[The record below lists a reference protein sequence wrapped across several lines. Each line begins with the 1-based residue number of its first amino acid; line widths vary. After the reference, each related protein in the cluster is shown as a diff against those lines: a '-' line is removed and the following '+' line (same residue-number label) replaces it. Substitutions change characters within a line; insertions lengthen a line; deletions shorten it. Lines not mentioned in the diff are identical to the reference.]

1 MTDLVRLGL
10 IVDSQGFVRAKRD
23 IDGFRKSAA
32 DTTKQTDGMGKTM
45 SSTNTIAAAF
55 GRTLGL
61 ISASL
66 ATSGI
71 FRYADA
77 WTNVENRLK
86 IVTDSTAALAA
97 ATEGVVQVA
106 LRSHAALEETAS
118 LYSTLARYAG
128 DLVDSDE
135 ELLRITETLN
145 KSFAVSGAG
154 AAEQAGAIRQLSQ
167 ALASGALRGDEFN
180 SINENA
186 PRIMDAVARSL
197 NMTKGELREFAATGG
212 ITAEIVINAV
222 SGMAD
227 EIDADFASMNRTMAQ
242 FWENAST
249 NITQFIGSSRSV
261 QDVVQVFGSGIVL
274 LSENLDVMADAAV
287 ALSTVLGAR
296 FVASLAAS
304 AQETIKK
311 IAVTR
316 AHSAALVENA
326 RINAAA
332 AQAEFAAASA
342 AAARVPGFYLNAAAL
357 EALTAAEQRAAAAT
371 AAHTAAMRSAAG
383 AAGVLRGAY
392 ALIGGPVGAAVIAAT
407 GLYLFLTRAKE
418 AAAPTLDL
426 SQSVDQL
433 TESFREL
440 GIAQREQAR
449 IDLATKLAE
458 ANDKLARA
466 QKALA
471 EASGEQVIAHEGFVT
486 TFRLT
491 EEQVRKFRIQAEKA
505 EAEVRRL
512 TKAMDAVE
520 ELDLDLKTSEF
531 LKYNGWVE
539 TATDAQDAYNQA
551 LEQTNQIIPIALRNY
566 ERMVQMQADEAF
578 REISQALAEERAA
591 LHMTNAE
598 QDIYNFLKSEAAQKM
613 LPEQRQA
620 IIEQIEA
627 LHAEREAL
635 AALAGTS
642 TETAESMGDDVRVFG
657 TAWDRGVE
665 RMRDV
670 IGDFFQRMLVDG
682 DFTFRSLLDAFKRML
697 AEMIATA
704 AANRVMIGLGLTG
717 ASGAALGSTGGA
729 SALGGLSGGL
739 GSVLTSLE
747 GMFAKAGIQSG
758 ASFMYGLQS
767 QFANAGSMLGGGMA
781 TGAAL
786 TAGAGILGGIAG
798 QKLGS
803 ALFGKRAESVW
814 GASLGGI
821 AGAAIAGPIGAAIGA
836 ALGGALDSL
845 FGGDGKKRVTL
856 GVETDPTLRAG
867 GRGLTGTQV
876 RGASGIL
883 YSARATRA
891 DEEAANSLAQSFA
904 GIDNALTAFTEM
916 VTGSAVRLSG
926 PLRGKSSQAGLS
938 VQDSGINSFFGSA
951 AFNELSEA
959 QLLAATGEFINAW
972 LDAAERAI
980 GDSFRAAGL
989 VRQYSGDLDS
999 MLAFIDAF
1007 GQLLQM
1013 ARQNPV
1019 QAALDAQSASS
1030 LTMLEV
1036 YQRTTGVVRD
1046 LAASYDGS
1054 IAATQDLSAALAVQ
1068 QDMAYQLATA
1078 YLQVQQQVDGLF
1090 GGLSESIR
1098 MSLMSQEELY
1108 NYERERVHA
1117 LTALLET
1124 MTDPASILNTA
1135 QEIERRV
1142 SQMWGR
1148 LDEEQRQVMG
1158 PDFLAFIDSAAQSA
1172 QARLAAGLSDL
1183 ESTQADVNETIRQ
1196 GIEDAASRM
1205 ASAAAMQQA
1214 AVAQFGAYV
1223 QQFGGYT
1230 QGREVN
1236 A

>member
-1 MTDLVRLGL
+1 MDIAELGFK
-10 IVDSQGFVRAKRD
+10 VDSSGVAQAENWLTRLTKTSKTTEQQAAKLEAQMEKLNRVAR
-23 IDGFRKSAA
+23 IAG
-32 DTTKQTDGMGKTM
+32 
-45 SSTNTIAAAF
+45 TIFGSLVAAF
-55 GRTLGL
+55 GTRA
-61 ISASL
+61 IVQ
-66 ATSGI
+66 
-71 FRYADA
+71 YADA
-77 WTNVENRLK
+77 WRSAENQLRL
-86 IVTDSTAALAA
+86 VTETSQQLIAVQN
-97 ATEGVVQVA
+97 GVVNAA
-106 LRSHAALEETAS
+106 LRSNAELGATAS
-118 LYSTLARYAG
+118 LYATLDRYAG
-128 DLVDSDE
+128 DLVETDQE
-135 ELLRITETLN
+135 MLRVVETLN
-145 KSFAVSGAG
+145 KSFAVSGAE
-154 AAEQAGAIRQLSQ
+154 AAAQAGAIRQLSQ

-180 SINENA
+180 SVNENA

-212 ITAEIVINAV
+212 ITSKILVDAV
-222 SGMAD
+222 RDMAD
-227 EIDADFASMNRTMAQ
+227 EIDADFAKMTKTLDMHVQNMRTKMAQ
-242 FWENAST
+242 WAGESKTVQAAMDALGAGIGLFAENIDTIMTAVSALT
-249 NITQFIGSSRSV
+249 ALYVVQFIPA
-261 QDVVQVFGSGIVL
+261 IW
-274 LSENLDVMADAAV
+274 AAV
-287 ALSTVLGAR
+287 SAWGAQTIAAAAFR
-296 FVASLAAS
+296 AELILATGASG
-304 AQETIKK
+304 
-311 IAVTR
+311 
-316 AHSAALVENA
+316 AALVA
-326 RINAAA
+326 M
-332 AQAEFAAASA
+332 
-342 AAARVPGFYLNAAAL
+342 
-357 EALTAAEQRAAAAT
+357 EALRGVMAFFGGPLGIAT
-371 AAHTAAMRSAAG
+371 IAAG
-383 AAGVLRGAY
+383 A
-392 ALIGGPVGAAVIAAT
+392 
-407 GLYLFLTRAKE
+407 LFLWYQRAQE
-418 AAAPTLDL
+418 AKQPTIDL

-433 TESFREL
+433 TESFRGL

-466 QKALA
+466 QASLA
-471 EASGEQVIAHEGFVT
+471 DGMGEQIRAHEFWIET
-486 TFRLT
+486 YRLSEDQIRALRIKV
-491 EEQVRKFRIQAEKA
+491 EEA

-512 TKAMDAVE
+512 TTAMDEVE
-520 ELDLDLKTSEF
+520 ALDLDLKTSEF
-531 LKYNGWVE
+531 LRYNGWVE
-539 TATDAQDAYNQA
+539 NATDAQDAYNQA
-551 LEQTNQIIPIALRNY
+551 LEQTNLIIPIALRNY

-578 REISQALAEERAA
+578 REIAQALAEERAA
-591 LHMTNAE
+591 LHMTNKE
-598 QDIYNFLKSEAAQKM
+598 QDVYNFLKSEAAQKM

-635 AALAGTS
+635 QAAEEAS
-642 TETAESMGDDVRVFG
+642 RKASKAMGEDVRELSTSF
-657 TAWDRGVE
+657 TRGVE

-704 AANRVMIGLGLTG
+704 AANRVMVSMGLTG
-717 ASGAALGSTGGA
+717 ASGSALASTGGA

-747 GMFAKAGIQSG
+747 GMFAKAGLQSG
-758 ASFMYGLQS
+758 ANFMYGLQT
-767 QFANAGSMLGGGMA
+767 QFANAGSMIGGGMA

-803 ALFGKRAESVW
+803 ALFGKQAESVW

-891 DEEAANSLAQSFA
+891 DEEAANTLAQSFA

-972 LDAAERAI
+972 LDAAERTI
-980 GDSFRAAGL
+980 GDNFRAAGL
-989 VRQYSGDLDS
+989 IRQYSGDLNS
-999 MLAFIDAF
+999 MLAFIDSF
-1007 GQLLQM
+1007 GQLLQLS
-1013 ARQNPV
+1013 RQNPV

-1036 YQRTTGVVRD
+1036 YQRTTGVVRE

-1054 IAATQDLSAALAVQ
+1054 IAATQGLSAALAVQ

-1078 YLQVQQQVDGLF
+1078 YLQVQQQVQGLF

-1108 NYERERVHA
+1108 NYERDRVHA

-1142 SQMWGR
+1142 SDMWGR

-1172 QARLAAGLSDL
+1172 QDRLAAGLSDL
-1183 ESTQADVNETIRQ
+1183 ESAQADVNETIRQ

>member
-10 IVDSQGFVRAKRD
+10 VVDSQGFVRAKHD
-23 IDGFRKSAA
+23 MDGFRKTAA
-32 DTTKQTDGMGKTM
+32 DTTRQTDGMGKTM
-45 SSTNTIAAAF
+45 SSTNKIAAAF

-66 ATSGI
+66 VTTGI
-71 FRYADA
+71 VRYADA

-86 IVTDSTAALAA
+86 IVTDSTVALAA

-186 PRIMDAVARSL
+186 PRIMDAVAASL

-222 SGMAD
+222 RGMAD
-227 EIDADFASMNRTMAQ
+227 EIDADFANMNRTMGQ
-242 FWENAST
+242 FWQNAST

-261 QDVVQVFGSGIVL
+261 QDVVQVFGRGIVL
-274 LSENLDVMADAAV
+274 LSENLDALVKILGAGAAILVGRMVPAMYTYIATQTAAV
-287 ALSTVLGAR
+287 AATLRHQA
-296 FVASLAAS
+296 AAIALAATLS
-304 AQETIKK
+304 K
-311 IAVTR
+311 
-316 AHSAALVENA
+316 
-326 RINAAA
+326 
-332 AQAEFAAASA
+332 
-342 AAARVPGFYLNAAAL
+342 
-357 EALTAAEQRAAAAT
+357 TAA
-371 AAHTAAMRSAAG
+371 
-383 AAGVLRGAY
+383 AAGVLSGAVS
-392 ALIGGPVGAAVIAAT
+392 LLGGPAGVAVIAAT

-418 AAAPTLDL
+418 AAAPTIDL

-433 TESFREL
+433 TEAFRGL
-440 GIAQREQAR
+440 GTAQREQAR

-486 TFRLT
+486 AFRLT
-491 EEQVRKFRIQAEKA
+491 EEQVRKFRIRVEEA

-512 TKAMDAVE
+512 TTAMDAVE
-520 ELDLDLKTSEF
+520 ALDLDLKTSEF

-551 LEQTNQIIPIALRNY
+551 LEQTNKVIPIALRNY

-578 REISQALAEERAA
+578 REIAQALAEERAA
-591 LHMTNAE
+591 LHMTNKE
-598 QDIYNFLKSEAAQKM
+598 QDVYNFLKSEAAQKM

-642 TETAESMGDDVRVFG
+642 TETAESMSEDIGAFG
-657 TAWDRGVE
+657 TAWERGVE

-682 DFTFRSLLDAFKRML
+682 DFTFRSLLDALKRML

-717 ASGAALGSTGGA
+717 ASGAALGSTGSE

-739 GSVLTSLE
+739 GGLSGGLGRVLTSLE
-747 GMFAKAGIQSG
+747 GMFANAGIQSG
-758 ASFMYGLQS
+758 ANFMYGLQT
-767 QFANAGSMLGGGMA
+767 QFANTGSLLGGGMA

-803 ALFGKRAESVW
+803 ALFGKQAESAW

-821 AGAAIAGPIGAAIGA
+821 AGAAIAGTKWAGSAIAGPIGAAIGA

-867 GRGLTGTQV
+867 GRGLTGMQV

-891 DEEAANSLAQSFA
+891 DEEAANALAQSFA
-904 GIDNALTAFTEM
+904 SIDNALTAFTEL

-926 PLRGKSSQAGLS
+926 PLRGKSSQAGLAT
-938 VQDSGINSFFGSA
+938 QDSGINSFFGSA
-951 AFNELSEA
+951 AFNELSES

-989 VRQYSGDLDS
+989 VRQYSGDMDS

-1007 GQLLQM
+1007 GQLLQLT
-1013 ARQNPV
+1013 RQNPV
-1019 QAALDAQSASS
+1019 QAAMDEQSASS
-1030 LTMLEV
+1030 MTMLEV
-1036 YQRTTGVVRD
+1036 YQRTTGVVHE

-1078 YLQVQQQVDGLF
+1078 YLQVQQQVEGLF

-1108 NYERERVHA
+1108 NYERDRVHA
-1117 LTALLET
+1117 LAALLET

-1142 SQMWGR
+1142 SAMWGR

-1158 PDFLAFIDSAAQSA
+1158 PDFLAFIDSAAETA